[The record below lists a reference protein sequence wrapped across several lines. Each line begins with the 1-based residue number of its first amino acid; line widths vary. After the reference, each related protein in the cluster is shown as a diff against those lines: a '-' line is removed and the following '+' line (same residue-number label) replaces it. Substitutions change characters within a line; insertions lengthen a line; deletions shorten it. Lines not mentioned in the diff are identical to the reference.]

1 MIQMT
6 GYIFIVNPEA
16 RGGKVAKLWDKTE
29 KYAKS
34 LNLDFEVVH
43 TEHINHAI
51 DLARDTGSKNDIRV
65 AVGGDGTAQEVA
77 NGCIQSDTTMTLFP
91 LGNGNDY
98 ARNFNFSP
106 DSFESVDSL
115 IHRKPIEVSVI
126 EVEKDGEKRYAINH
140 VSLGVSG
147 AVAESKFNGEG
158 KWLLGHAKYQYL
170 AFKNLIK
177 WKNPS
182 SRIIV
187 DGEEIQFNLS
197 LLVMGLGYTFGAG
210 YKVLPDA
217 SPDQDRMHMIWAD
230 NLPRRKMPG
239 VMSLLQKGTH
249 IAHPQIYHRKAKEI
263 LIECDEE
270 ITAELEGEW
279 LKKTPLRLR
288 VANEKLKIL
297 AMPESDIYK
306 RVTTQ

>member
-16 RGGKVAKLWDKTE
+16 RGGKVAKLWVKTE
-29 KYAKS
+29 EYAKS
-34 LNLDFEVVH
+34 LDLDFEVVH
-43 TEHINHAI
+43 TEHIDHAI
-51 DLARDTGSKNDIRV
+51 DLARDSGSKNDIRV

-77 NGCIQSDTTMTLFP
+77 NGCIQSDTSMTLFP

-98 ARNFNFSP
+98 ARNFDFSSDP
-106 DSFESVDSL
+106 IKSVDSL
-115 IHRKPIEVSVI
+115 VNRKLIEVSVM
-126 EVEKDGEKRYAINH
+126 EAEKDGEKRYAINH
-140 VSLGVSG
+140 ISLGVSG
-147 AVAESKFNGEG
+147 AVAESKLRGEG

-177 WKNPS
+177 WKNPG

-187 DGEEIQFNLS
+187 DGEEIKFNLS
-197 LLVMGLGYTFGAG
+197 LLVMGLGYSFGAG

-217 SPDQDRMHMIWAD
+217 SPDQDKMHVIWAD

-239 VMSLLQKGTH
+239 VMGLLQKGTH
-249 IAHPQIYHRKAKEI
+249 IAHPQIYHRTAKEI
-263 LIECDEE
+263 IVECDED

-279 LKKTPLRLR
+279 LRKTPIKLR

-297 AMPESDIYK
+297 AIPESEIYK
-306 RVTTQ
+306 RVTNR